1 MKKNMV
7 RATVVF
13 GLTLLVFATPALP
26 LSVSVGVDGINAKN
40 LGLTGKGIA
49 IGQVEPERP
58 GLPGFDNTA
67 NNHPDVKPA
76 GVYVQ
81 NGAAIANTNTG
92 MHAENVAGVMISTD
106 ATLTG
111 VAPGAMLYSSADNG
125 VDPDY
130 DPESAISA
138 QHVALQNGGDVRAIN
153 MSFGNPLQSGR
164 QLDGDNLL
172 TQFVDWSAMT
182 HDVLYV
188 KSRGNLKSDGT
199 PQSDSVPRDNYNGIN
214 VAATTWV
221 PDGVYNRVA
230 DFNDFTDANNGRRL
244 THILA
249 PGDDIT
255 MPTLGGGDWAESGTS
270 FAAPHVTGTVALL
283 QEYADKQ
290 IAAGAAHWDT
300 DARHHQVSK
309 AVILNSADKV
319 KDAGDGKLL
328 GMEKTILDT
337 NGKNWLESDAYMFPS
352 VPLDDQMGVGQ
363 LNAKRALQQF
373 AAGEW
378 DSFGSAVVPTIGWDW
393 GITLGEGDINKYIFD
408 TQLLKDSYISISLTW
423 DREIQLNE
431 AAATINGLYDA
442 GETFTTLGLTDLDLY
457 LMPKGAKELSD
468 YIWASISSLYS
479 LEHIFFQLPETGDY
493 EFWVRQLN
501 APLGDQFYSLAWWA
515 QPVVPEPIPEPA
527 TFALLLIGLTGML
540 ILGRR
545 QRN

>member
-1 MKKNMV
+1 MKKKIV
-7 RATVVF
+7 HATVVF

-26 LSVSVGVDGINAKN
+26 LSVSVGVNGINAKN

-49 IGQVEPERP
+49 IGQVELERP
-58 GLPGFDNTA
+58 GKPGFDDFA
-67 NNHPDVKPA
+67 NSHPDVNPT
-76 GVYVQ
+76 GVFVQ
-81 NGAAIANTNTG
+81 NGAATANINTSQ
-92 MHAENVAGVMISTD
+92 HAENVAGVMISTD
-106 ATLTG
+106 ATNTG
-111 VAPGAMLYSSADNG
+111 VAPDAKLYSSAYVTG
-125 VDPDY
+125 GTDPRYQD
-130 DPESAISA
+130 ALISM
-138 QHVALQNGGDVRAIN
+138 QHVALQNSGDVRAIN
-153 MSFGNPLQSGR
+153 LSWGKGGT
-164 QLDGDNLL
+164 LDGTSLL
-172 TQFVDWSAMT
+172 TQGLDWSATT

-283 QEYADKQ
+283 QEYAEKQ
-290 IAAGAAHWDT
+290 IATGNAHWDK
-300 DARHHQVSK
+300 DARQHQVSK
-309 AVILNSADKV
+309 AILLNSADKV
-319 KDAGDGKLL
+319 KDTGDGRLL

-363 LNAKRALQQF
+363 LNATRALKQF

>member
-1 MKKNMV
+1 MKK
-7 RATVVF
+7 
-13 GLTLLVFATPALP
+13 TLPSSMIVYCLALLLFATPALP
-26 LSVSVGVDGINAKN
+26 LTISAGTNGINAKN

-49 IGQVEPERP
+49 IGQVEQDRP
-58 GLPGFDNTA
+58 GDPDLDNA
-67 NNHPDVKPA
+67 AHSNPVVNPA
-76 GVYVQ
+76 GVFVQ
-81 NGAAIANTNTG
+81 NGAAPANFNTDD
-92 MHAENVAGVMISTD
+92 HSEQVAGVIISID
-106 ATLTG
+106 ATNKG
-111 VAPGAMLYSSADNG
+111 VAPDAKLYSSAYVTAGTNPGYQDALL
-125 VDPDY
+125 
-130 DPESAISA
+130 SM
-138 QHVALQNGGDVRAIN
+138 QQVALQNGGDVRSTN
-153 MSFGNPLQSGR
+153 LSWGKSGTV
-164 QLDGDNLL
+164 DGSSLL
-172 TQFVDWSAMT
+172 SQGMDWSAT
-182 HDVLYV
+182 AHEVLYV
-188 KSRGNLKSDGT
+188 TAADEQGAIIPASPQDGYNRINVGYTETDGNGVYRQVSAGNIFSVSSDG
-199 PQSDSVPRDNYNGIN
+199 R
-214 VAATTWV
+214 
-221 PDGVYNRVA
+221 RM
-230 DFNDFTDANNGRRL
+230 ND
-244 THILA
+244 IVA

-255 MPTLGGGDWAESGTS
+255 MPTLGGGFADSSGTS

-363 LNAKRALQQF
+363 LNATRALKQF